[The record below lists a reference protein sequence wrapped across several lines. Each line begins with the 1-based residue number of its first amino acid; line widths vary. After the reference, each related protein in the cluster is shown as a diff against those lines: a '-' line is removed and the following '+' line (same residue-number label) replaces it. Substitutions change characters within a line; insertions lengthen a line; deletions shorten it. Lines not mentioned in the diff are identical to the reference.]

1 LSPSAVPAWERAA
14 TDEMHVVRRRVEMT
28 AAQNCPK
35 LNGEEVNVLDYAH
48 SITRGFSLAYRLL
61 MKDRVSMAEILD
73 RFADDEV
80 RFIARATRTYGALF
94 TESFHPDLL
103 RDSTERMALFER
115 LREATAHQPFL
126 ERLVTAECRDLV
138 AGDLPL
144 FHSRPCSRHIWTSDG
159 QCIPDFLIECPLA
172 LAKRKLD
179 KLSEGDL
186 ERQLWIIRASLA
198 TLSPEPSVSPR
209 HWNLSSSAPSSPEAP
224 LSSDHLIARAMA
236 VGDRLARLAHREGDK
251 ASWIGLATS
260 DEHRRHLSP
269 SAHDLYDGL
278 PGIVLF
284 LSYLST
290 ITGEDRYRD
299 LAQCGLRAL
308 QAQLDS
314 LDISWLGIGGFSG
327 VGGVV
332 YALCHLSAIWSD
344 ATLAEMAERALDG
357 ASKAIDSD
365 NRLDVIAGS
374 AGFAL
379 ALRSL
384 GEIRPSMRIAELQ
397 RACGERLLLTARRS
411 EQGLG
416 WVSPDGA
423 VPLTGFAHGNAG
435 IAYALLSIAD
445 DRFREAAESAIA
457 YERAVFSPANG
468 NWPDLREPSSG
479 IYAMAWCHGAPGI
492 GLGRLSSI
500 ATLDDPLIRK
510 EIEIALNTT
519 VLKGFAKTHIVCHG
533 DLGNVDILL
542 QASEVLRE
550 PRWKQHAYHQAA
562 RILSAA
568 RDGTWRFENALNVE
582 SPGLMTGLAGIGYVL
597 LRLANP
603 SLIPCVL
610 ALEPPKLPRQEQ

>member
-1 LSPSAVPAWERAA
+1 
-14 TDEMHVVRRRVEMT
+14 
-28 AAQNCPK
+28 
-35 LNGEEVNVLDYAH
+35 
-48 SITRGFSLAYRLL
+48 
-61 MKDRVSMAEILD
+61 
-73 RFADDEV
+73 
-80 RFIARATRTYGALF
+80 
-94 TESFHPDLL
+94 
-103 RDSTERMALFER
+103 
-115 LREATAHQPFL
+115 
-126 ERLVTAECRDLV
+126 
-138 AGDLPL
+138 
-144 FHSRPCSRHIWTSDG
+144 TSDG
-159 QCIPDFLIECPLA
+159 QCIPDFLIECALA

-179 KLSEGDL
+179 KLSEDDL

-209 HWNLSSSAPSSPEAP
+209 HWNLSSSAPSSPKAP
-224 LSSDHLIARAMA
+224 LSSDHLIARAMT
-236 VGDRLARLAHREGDK
+236 VGDRLAQLAHREGDK

-260 DEHRRHLSP
+260 DEHRQHLSP